1 MAVTF
6 LNLKCTP
13 SRNEAMKTIIPL
25 FFALFSITPLLAQY
39 TEGVVTYK
47 EEIKNP
53 KAAEIRKKLEERG
66 FNADIPDTDISKKT
80 LYFNATES
88 IYKQKAMSKEDKLKQ
103 EQAFRSGGKGIKIM
117 KMRSDDNNAFYRQT
131 KENKTTESKTFMGK
145 QFLIETDEDKIA
157 WKVTGRAEKIG
168 QYQVLEAVSKNG
180 NDTIQAWFTPQ
191 IPVSTGPHTFGQ
203 LPGLILLVNV
213 NQGEKVYSA
222 TSFDLRSLTAEEQI
236 SQPKKGKKVTKK
248 QYKEI
253 VKQKT
258 EEMKKMYG
266 EKRAKLILD

>member
-1 MAVTF
+1 
-6 LNLKCTP
+6 
-13 SRNEAMKTIIPL
+13 MKTIITL
-25 FFALFSITPLLAQY
+25 FFTVFSISTLFAQY

-53 KAAEIRKKLEERG
+53 KAAEIRKRLEERG

-80 LYFNATES
+80 LYFNTNES
-88 IYKQKAMSKEDKLKQ
+88 IYKQKAISKEDKLKQ

-117 KMRSDDNNAFYRQT
+117 TMHTNDNNAFHRNT
-131 KENKTTESKTFMGK
+131 KTNVTTESKIYMGK
-145 QFLIETDEDKIA
+145 QFLIETTEEKIA

-168 QYQVLEAVSKNG
+168 QYQVLEAVSTNG
-180 NDTIQAWFTPQ
+180 DDTIQAWFTPQ

-222 TSFDLRSLTAEEQI
+222 TSFDLRSLTDEEQI
-236 SQPKKGKKVTKK
+236 NQPKKGKKVTKEK
-248 QYKEI
+248 YDEI